1 VSAAVAQQAQALA
14 YQDVYLLSALFTL
27 PLIVLALFLRTQ
39 RRAQK
44 PEPITTFGVSAHTP
58 DAAIGSR

>member
-1 VSAAVAQQAQALA
+1 
-14 YQDVYLLSALFTL
+14 
-27 PLIVLALFLRTQ
+27 VLAFFLRTQ

-44 PEPITTFGVSAHTP
+44 KEETTTFGVSAHNP